1 MPLNSPNNAK
11 WIRQC
16 KYHQFIYYYF
26 YMDSY
31 PNIILSHYQHTH
43 DTHEGHKYP
52 AATIPCCPGT
62 GDDALEWLAT
72 HQPKYELV
80 AVGLIGNLSTPSPG
94 MSFRKLAM
102 AFIALSPL
110 LLLRPI
116 LCPFI
121 THRDHD

>member
-1 MPLNSPNNAK
+1 MRNGSANANTINLFIIIFI
-11 WIRQC
+11 WIPIQTL
-16 KYHQFIYYYF
+16 YYRTI
-26 YMDSY
+26 
-31 PNIILSHYQHTH
+31 NTTQHTH

-121 THRDHD
+121 THRDHHDD